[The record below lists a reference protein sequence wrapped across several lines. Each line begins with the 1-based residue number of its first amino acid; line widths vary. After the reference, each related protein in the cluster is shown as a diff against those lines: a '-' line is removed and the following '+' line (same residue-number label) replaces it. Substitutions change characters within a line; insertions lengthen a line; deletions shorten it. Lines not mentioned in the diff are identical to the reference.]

1 MKFLENTQPNELEI
15 LRKIYKE
22 KLKETIIS
30 AVNSEST
37 KRGGSLLDVLKHG
50 IDLANVHLMLMYAK
64 PATSFNAELTKKYE
78 ANIFSISKEEWSKE
92 EKNERVDLVIHL
104 NGLAIISIELK
115 CNNNGQSYSDA
126 ICQYCNERDPK
137 SRLFLFKAG
146 TLVNFAM
153 DLEEVH
159 MTTRLAGKDT
169 FFLPFNLGQGEGV
182 NTGKGNPRC
191 EDDFPV
197 SYMWKDILTK
207 DSILELISRFI
218 YIDKQEKLDEKT
230 GKKKLKETII
240 FPRYHQLRAVRR
252 LLADVVENGSQ
263 RNYLIQHSAG
273 SGKTK
278 SIAWLAHRLAS
289 QHNESNEIIFNNVV
303 IVTDRV
309 VVDRQL
315 QTAVMGLEHKLG
327 LIRVMGD
334 NATSADLAKA
344 LMGNTKIIATTIQ
357 KFPYIID
364 TVEGLKDKRF
374 AVIIDE
380 AHFSTAGKDMAA
392 ITQSLGSGDGE
403 ATDYQ
408 DQVADEIRRSGK
420 QPNVSFFAFTAT
432 PKATTLQLFGTQDE
446 NSNFRPFDVY
456 SMKQAIEE
464 GFILDVLQNYTTYN
478 TFFQLNKAIEE
489 DPECKTS
496 DAKRQIAR
504 FVALHDTNIQQRIE
518 IIIEHFRTRVMGGG
532 LGNTAKAMVITGS
545 RQEAVKYR
553 QAFEE
558 YTTRK
563 GYKDIHALVD
573 FSGKVSLEDDDTE
586 YTEAGMNGFSEAKL
600 TEQFKKDDNR
610 VLLVAN
616 KYQTGFDQ
624 PKLCAMYVLKTLRGV
639 SAVQTLSRL
648 NRICP
653 PYQKRTFVLDFVN
666 TYEDIQDAFA
676 PYYETTMLSNTLNA
690 RSIYELNETIDAYRV
705 FDPYDVEKANELFYK
720 GKMNEK
726 AQEAIT
732 FYLGRAKQAIERF
745 THERQIEFQSL
756 MRSFV
761 RCYEFLVQ
769 ATSLDDIEL
778 RHKYNFIV
786 YLLRYFEVKHVGGGI
801 DLKDKVEAQNFVQKK
816 AEEYSK
822 SDLVSEPFLKLPLA
836 EVAEVKEEEAI
847 ALSQIIDDINNRMG
861 KNYDPKIV
869 SKTVLQVMDALLKSD
884 VLKISA
890 KTNSEADFSFTYSD
904 AVTEAMLEIL
914 DANED
919 FFSLLLNNPAEQKAV
934 FDGLRH
940 LAYEQLRNAQ

>member
-1 MKFLENTQPNELEI
+1 M
-15 LRKIYKE
+15 
-22 KLKETIIS
+22 
-30 AVNSEST
+30 
-37 KRGGSLLDVLKHG
+37 
-50 IDLANVHLMLMYAK
+50 
-64 PATSFNAELTKKYE
+64 
-78 ANIFSISKEEWSKE
+78 
-92 EKNERVDLVIHL
+92 
-104 NGLAIISIELK
+104 
-115 CNNNGQSYSDA
+115 
-126 ICQYCNERDPK
+126 
-137 SRLFLFKAG
+137 
-146 TLVNFAM
+146 
-153 DLEEVH
+153 
-159 MTTRLAGKDT
+159 
-169 FFLPFNLGQGEGV
+169 
-182 NTGKGNPRC
+182 
-191 EDDFPV
+191 
-197 SYMWKDILTK
+197 
-207 DSILELISRFI
+207 
-218 YIDKQEKLDEKT
+218 
-230 GKKKLKETII
+230 
-240 FPRYHQLRAVRR
+240 
-252 LLADVVENGSQ
+252 
-263 RNYLIQHSAG
+263 
-273 SGKTK
+273 
-278 SIAWLAHRLAS
+278 
-289 QHNESNEIIFNNVV
+289 
-303 IVTDRV
+303 
-309 VVDRQL
+309 
-315 QTAVMGLEHKLG
+315 
-327 LIRVMGD
+327 
-334 NATSADLAKA
+334 
-344 LMGNTKIIATTIQ
+344 
-357 KFPYIID
+357 
-364 TVEGLKDKRF
+364 
-374 AVIIDE
+374 
-380 AHFSTAGKDMAA
+380 
-392 ITQSLGSGDGE
+392 
-403 ATDYQ
+403 
-408 DQVADEIRRSGK
+408 
-420 QPNVSFFAFTAT
+420 
-432 PKATTLQLFGTQDE
+432 
-446 NSNFRPFDVY
+446 
-456 SMKQAIEE
+456 
-464 GFILDVLQNYTTYN
+464 
-478 TFFQLNKAIEE
+478 
-489 DPECKTS
+489 
-496 DAKRQIAR
+496 
-504 FVALHDTNIQQRIE
+504 
-518 IIIEHFRTRVMGGG
+518 
-532 LGNTAKAMVITGS
+532 GNTAKAMVITGS

-563 GYKDIHALVD
+563 GYKDIHALVA